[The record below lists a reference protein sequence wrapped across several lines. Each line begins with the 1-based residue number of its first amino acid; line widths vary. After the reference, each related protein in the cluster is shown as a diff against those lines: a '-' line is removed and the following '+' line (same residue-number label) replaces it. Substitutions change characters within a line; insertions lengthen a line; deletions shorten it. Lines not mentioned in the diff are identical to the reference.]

1 MGDDGREGDVRGREG
16 GRRGGGRREKRGGRG
31 EKRRGREFCAR
42 EARTAP
48 RREEGDKGVGG
59 GGEGKIRGRE
69 GEKPTPLSTPSN
81 IGGQW
86 EKADSFN
93 CTL

>member
-1 MGDDGREGDVRGREG
+1 MRGREEGEEGEKG
-16 GRRGGGRREKRGGRG
+16 GKRGGRRG
-31 EKRRGREFCAR
+31 EKRRGKEFCAR
-42 EARTAP
+42 EARTTP
-48 RREEGDKGVGG
+48 RREEGDKGVGERG
-59 GGEGKIRGRE
+59 GGDKGAG

>member
-1 MGDDGREGDVRGREG
+1 M
-16 GRRGGGRREKRGGRG
+16 GGRREKRG
-31 EKRRGREFCAR
+31 
-42 EARTAP
+42 
-48 RREEGDKGVGG
+48 REEGKEGAGGEKKERPEGGNFARAKRAPLREGRRETRRWGRGGGDKGAGG
-59 GGEGKIRGRE
+59 G
-69 GEKPTPLSTPSN
+69 KPTPLSTPSN

>member
-1 MGDDGREGDVRGREG
+1 MGDDGREGGVRGREEG
-16 GRRGGGRREKRGGRG
+16 EEGEGGGKRGGGRG

-42 EARTAP
+42 KARTAP
-48 RREEGDKGVGG
+48 RREERDKGVGG
-59 GGEGKIRGRE
+59 GDRGRE

>member
-1 MGDDGREGDVRGREG
+1 MMGGRGREE
-16 GRRGGGRREKRGGRG
+16 EKEGAGQEKKG
-31 EKRRGREFCAR
+31 EAWGREFRAR

-59 GGEGKIRGRE
+59 GDKGRE
-69 GEKPTPLSTPSN
+69 GGEAYPLSTPSN

-93 CTL
+93 CT

>member
-1 MGDDGREGDVRGREG
+1 MGDDGREGDVRG
-16 GRRGGGRREKRGGRG
+16 EKRGRQEGKEGAGGKKKGEGGNFARAKRAPLREGR
-31 EKRRGREFCAR
+31 RRQ
-42 EARTAP
+42 
-48 RREEGDKGVGG
+48 GVGG
-59 GGEGKIRGRE
+59 GGEGDRGRE
-69 GEKPTPLSTPSN
+69 GGEAYPLSTPSN